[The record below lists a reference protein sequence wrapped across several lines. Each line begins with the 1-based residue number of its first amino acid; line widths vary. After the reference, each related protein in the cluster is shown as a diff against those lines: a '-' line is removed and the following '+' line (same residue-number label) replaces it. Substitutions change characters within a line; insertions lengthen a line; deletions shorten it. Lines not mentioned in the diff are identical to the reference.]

1 MDNNEM
7 IFELLQSISNKQ
19 DKQGD
24 AIARV
29 ESDLKYHI
37 KRTDLLEGQVS
48 LKANKTDYKKIA
60 VIVGIISTTIGI
72 ITALKA
78 L

>member
-29 ESDLKYHI
+29 EGDLKYHI
-37 KRTDLLEGQVS
+37 HRTDLLEDS
-48 LKANKTDYKKIA
+48 MKLKSDKTDYKKIA
-60 VIVGIISTTIGI
+60 VIIGTISTIIGI
-72 ITALKA
+72 VVALKA